1 MLVPDVFVFP
11 LKVRLNEKE
20 TEVREKEESNQLL
33 RRDMLEIM
41 NSFNEEKSA
50 MEAKLEE
57 AKAALMAMAAK
68 AKAQQQQPHIAQ
80 PMPADNLQDK
90 HQIQQLEK
98 RLKAKNSEMKNL
110 QKEVTCLRNELEAHH
125 RTADRAKKIALIL
138 DAIDSI
144 D

>member
-1 MLVPDVFVFP
+1 MG
-11 LKVRLNEKE
+11 KE

-57 AKAALMAMAAK
+57 AKAAMMAMAAK

-80 PMPADNLQDK
+80 PIPADNSKDK

-98 RLKAKNSEMKNL
+98 RLKVESSEMKKL
-110 QKEVTCLRNELEAHH
+110 QKEMTCLRNELEAHH
-125 RTADRAKKIALIL
+125 RTADR
-138 DAIDSI
+138 
-144 D
+144 

>member
-1 MLVPDVFVFP
+1 
-11 LKVRLNEKE
+11 
-20 TEVREKEESNQLL
+20 
-33 RRDMLEIM
+33 MLEIM

-50 MEAKLEE
+50 MDTKLEE
-57 AKAALMAMAAK
+57 AKAALLAMAAK
-68 AKAQQQQPHIAQ
+68 AKAQRQPQAAQ
-80 PMPADNLQDK
+80 TVPPDNSKDK

-98 RLKAKNSEMKNL
+98 RLKVKNSEMKKL